1 MVQRK
6 NFNLVSKSVPTRE
19 RSSLYKDMVEEFL
32 ESGEA
37 SVLVDQT
44 NRKPVTLVQGLR
56 KAIETGEMDA
66 VKVCLLY
73 TSDAADDLL
82 CVDLG
87 GRRIIKK
94 KTNSKTHTLHP

>member
-1 MVQRK
+1 
-6 NFNLVSKSVPTRE
+6 
-19 RSSLYKDMVEEFL
+19 L

-66 VKVCLLY
+66 VKVVQRKEETYL
-73 TSDAADDLL
+73 
-82 CVDLG
+82 VRKG
-87 GRRIIKK
+87 QE
-94 KTNSKTHTLHP
+94 

>member
-6 NFNLVSKSVPTRE
+6 NFNLVPKNVPTRK

-66 VKVCLLY
+66 VKVVQRKDETYL
-73 TSDAADDLL
+73 
-82 CVDLG
+82 VRKG
-87 GRRIIKK
+87 QE
-94 KTNSKTHTLHP
+94 